1 MQKSAR
7 FGFWKDSFTGEYE
20 EAGRE
25 GWMQYKKG
33 RNSRMAGSQWKKI
46 LAAGLCGLMAAGV
59 LAGCG
64 GGSGSGS
71 SSSGGKMKVGIVQIV
86 QHPAL
91 DESNKGFVDA
101 LNEAGLKDKVEID
114 EQNAQGDQSNLKA
127 IANRYVSGNYNLI
140 CAISTPAAQAMAN
153 ATDKIPIICTAISDF
168 ENAKLMKSEK
178 APDSNVTGTND
189 RGPVDKQVK
198 LIKEIQPNVK
208 KIGIIY
214 NSSEINSVVQ
224 AKHLK
229 ENCQPLGI
237 DVVELTVNSVNDVQ
251 QVAEGFLGGKVD
263 AIYVPTD
270 NIIASSIP
278 TLMAV
283 ANREK
288 IPVYGAEVG
297 HVKNGVLASES
308 ISFYDIG
315 HRAGQMAAE
324 ILKGNKTV
332 KDFPVEGADKTKLY
346 INKSEMETLG
356 IQIPKEVLDRAE
368 MI

>member
-1 MQKSAR
+1 
-7 FGFWKDSFTGEYE
+7 
-20 EAGRE
+20 
-25 GWMQYKKG
+25 
-33 RNSRMAGSQWKKI
+33 MAGSQWKKI
-46 LAAGLCGLMAAGV
+46 LAVGLCGLMAAGV
-59 LAGCG
+59 FAGCG
-64 GGSGSGS
+64 GGSGGS
-71 SSSGGKMKVGIVQIV
+71 SSGKMKVGIVQIV

-114 EQNAQGDQSNLKA
+114 QQNAQGDQSNLKA
-127 IANRYVSGNYNLI
+127 IANRYVSGNYKLI
-140 CAISTPAAQAMAN
+140 GAISTPAAQAMAN

-251 QVAEGFLGGKVD
+251 QVAEGFLGGFFHPHPHGSGQQGKDSGVRRRSG
-263 AIYVPTD
+263 A
-270 NIIASSIP
+270 
-278 TLMAV
+278 
-283 ANREK
+283 RE
-288 IPVYGAEVG
+288 EW
-297 HVKNGVLASES
+297 
-308 ISFYDIG
+308 
-315 HRAGQMAAE
+315 RAGFRVHQF
-324 ILKGNKTV
+324 L
-332 KDFPVEGADKTKLY
+332 
-346 INKSEMETLG
+346 
-356 IQIPKEVLDRAE
+356 
-368 MI
+368 

>member
-1 MQKSAR
+1 MVGSKL
-7 FGFWKDSFTGEYE
+7 
-20 EAGRE
+20 
-25 GWMQYKKG
+25 KKCV
-33 RNSRMAGSQWKKI
+33 
-46 LAAGLCGLMAAGV
+46 LLGLCGLAAAGI
-59 LAGCG
+59 LTGCG
-64 GGSGSGS
+64 NS
-71 SSSGGKMKVGIVQIV
+71 SSDSGKMKVGVVQIV

-91 DESNKGFVDA
+91 DSANKGFLDA

-114 EQNAQGDQSNLKA
+114 QQNAQGDQSNLKA

-153 ATDKIPIICTAISDF
+153 ATDKIPIICTAISDY

-178 APDSNVTGTND
+178 SPDSNITGTHD
-189 RGPVDKQVK
+189 RGPIDKQVQ
-198 LIKEIQPNVK
+198 LIKAIQPNAKRV
-208 KIGIIY
+208 GIIY

-224 AKHLK
+224 ARHLK

-251 QVAEGFLGGKVD
+251 QVAEGFLTDKVD

-283 ANREK
+283 ANKGK

-297 HVKNGVLASES
+297 HVENGVLASES

-315 HRAGQMAAE
+315 HRAGEMAAE

-332 KDFPVEGADKTKLY
+332 KDFPVEGADKSKLY

-356 IQIPKEVLDRAE
+356 IRIPKEVLDRAQ

>member
-1 MQKSAR
+1 MK
-7 FGFWKDSFTGEYE
+7 T
-20 EAGRE
+20 
-25 GWMQYKKG
+25 WMKM
-33 RNSRMAGSQWKKI
+33 SMAAA
-46 LAAGLCGLMAAGV
+46 LAAAALVYG
-59 LAGCG
+59 GCG
-64 GGSGSGS
+64 GSQPKGGAGSASGKPII
-71 SSSGGKMKVGIVQIV
+71 GVVQIV
-86 QHPAL
+86 QHGSL
-91 DESNKGFVDA
+91 DQANKGFVD
-101 LNEAGLKDKVEID
+101 GLKERGYGEDKVTFD
-114 EQNAQGDQSNLKA
+114 QQNAQGDQSNLKA

-283 ANREK
+283 ANRDK

-332 KDFPVEGADKTKLY
+332 KDFPVEGAEKTKLY
-346 INKSEMETLG
+346 INKNEMETLG